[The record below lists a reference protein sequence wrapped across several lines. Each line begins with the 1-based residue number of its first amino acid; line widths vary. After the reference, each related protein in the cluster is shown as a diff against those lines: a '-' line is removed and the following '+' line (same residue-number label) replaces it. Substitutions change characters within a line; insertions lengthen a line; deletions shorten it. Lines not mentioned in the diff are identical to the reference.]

1 MQTQFHEKVSEKI
14 NEILGFT
21 WLEVE
26 IKWLK
31 VSKSPNERL
40 NGKISTF

>member
-1 MQTQFHEKVSEKI
+1 MQTQFLEKVSEKI
-14 NEILGFT
+14 NEILGFK

-31 VSKSPNERL
+31 VSKSPN
-40 NGKISTF
+40 